1 MALTVAGHA
10 EEAMEISDGLIA
22 ERADNPHVAALAFLA
37 YGYARRD
44 TDPVAAYGALR
55 QALIIARESGNRQM
69 ESNVAVSLS
78 RSAADGGNHMEV
90 IDNLVPAIRTHHDSG
105 SFSLLPQPLAVLA
118 TALDQLGRYEP
129 AATISRF
136 AATAFTKRALPE
148 IGSTIDHLREMLG
161 DEAYE
166 ALASTG
172 GA

>member
-1 MALTVAGHA
+1 ML
-10 EEAMEISDGLIA
+10 
-22 ERADNPHVAALAFLA
+22 AATPL
-37 YGYARRD
+37 
-44 TDPVAAYGALR
+44 
-55 QALIIARESGNRQM
+55 QA
-69 ESNVAVSLS
+69 
-78 RSAADGGNHMEV
+78 
-90 IDNLVPAIRTHHDSG
+90 RTHHDSG

-136 AATAFTKRALPE
+136 AATAFTKRAFPE

-172 GA
+172 ASMTNAAMTAIGENVTMTNLPSQGDPQLLSRWSDSRGAVGTGAV